1 MGKRALLRAAAD
13 HGKPVPLE
21 RVAEILSPG
30 KRDSLAEI
38 GCADVVLT
46 GGSWIRL
53 YDVADLGDGTAT
65 VRLVKTWHKKTK
77 EISQ

>member
-1 MGKRALLRAAAD
+1 M
-13 HGKPVPLE
+13 PLE
-21 RVAEILSPG
+21 QVAGILSPG

-46 GGSWIRL
+46 VGNWIRL
-53 YDVADLGDGTAT
+53 YDVVDLGDGTAT

-77 EISQ
+77 EISR